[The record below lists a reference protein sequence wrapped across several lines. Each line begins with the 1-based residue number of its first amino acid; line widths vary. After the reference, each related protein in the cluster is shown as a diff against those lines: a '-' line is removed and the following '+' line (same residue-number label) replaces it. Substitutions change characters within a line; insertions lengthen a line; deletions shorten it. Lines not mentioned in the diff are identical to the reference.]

1 MSWTPE
7 AVMIRGF
14 KIPRDIWNEGMDKCE
29 ETNCLEDWEDHF
41 IDMDPISGKGD
52 TFFGEIVTTIE
63 EGTAKSYNEANTDFS
78 WEKFS
83 RLKNKYYA
91 IFEKIYADHNLYFPR
106 CYNAYVGVRYI

>member
-29 ETNCLEDWEDHF
+29 ETNCLEDWEDYF
-41 IDMDPISGKGD
+41 IDMDPVCGQGD
-52 TFFGEIVTTIE
+52 TLFGEIITTIE
-63 EGTAKSYNEANTDFS
+63 EGTARNCNDTTNFS

-83 RLKNKYYA
+83 RLINKYYD
-91 IFEKIYADHNLYFPR
+91 IFEKIYADHNLYFP
-106 CYNAYVGVRYI
+106 CGCNTYVGVRYI

>member
-7 AVMIRGF
+7 TVIIRGF

-29 ETNCLEDWEDHF
+29 ETNCLEDWEDYF
-41 IDMDPISGKGD
+41 IDMDPVCGRGD
-52 TFFGEIVTTIE
+52 TFFGEIAMTVE
-63 EGTAKSYNEANTDFS
+63 EGTAKSYNEANADFS

-83 RLKNKYYA
+83 KLKNQYYA

-106 CYNAYVGVRYI
+106 SCNAYVGVRYV